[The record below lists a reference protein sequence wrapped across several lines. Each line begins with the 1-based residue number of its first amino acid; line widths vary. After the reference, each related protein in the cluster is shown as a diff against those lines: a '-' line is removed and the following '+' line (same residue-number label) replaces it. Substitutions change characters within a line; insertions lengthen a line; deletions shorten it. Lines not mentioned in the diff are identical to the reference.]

1 MNIRVHGGYIANLL
15 PGLVGKG
22 RHEEARAIIIEYHA
36 NGDASHPLVNLETSE
51 IEEALKSQSLT
62 SVRQFF
68 DIRVLF
74 NTANRRYRLMC
85 CVAMAWFGQFS
96 GNNIASYYLPI
107 MIANVGITDTST
119 KLLLN
124 AIYALTGWIFATGG
138 ARFHDVFGRRKMLMT
153 SCLGMA
159 ACLAIVAGTA
169 AGYEHNHEKHAASR
183 ASIAFI
189 FVFGVVF
196 AFSFTSMQPIYPA
209 EVLSST
215 VFPSTPSKVLANC
228 YQMRCAL
235 RAWPSFN

>member
-1 MNIRVHGGYIANLL
+1 MHKLYQAHSL
-15 PGLVGKG
+15 PGLIGKG
-22 RHEEARAIIIEYHA
+22 RHEEAKAIIIEYHA
-36 NGDASHPLVNLETSE
+36 NGDASHPLVGLEINE
-51 IEEALKSQSLT
+51 IEEALENQGLT

-74 NTANRRYRLMC
+74 NTRNRRYRLMC

-107 MIANVGITDTST
+107 MIANVGISDTST

-138 ARFHDVFGRRKMLMT
+138 ARFHDIFGRRKMLM
-153 SCLGMA
+153 SACAGMA
-159 ACLAIVAGTA
+159 VCLAIVAGTA
-169 AGYEHNHEKHAASR
+169 ATYEHDHENHAASR

-215 VFPSTPSKVLANC
+215 ISLPRSSKVLANC
-228 YQMRCAL
+228 FKMRCAL
-235 RAWPSFN
+235 KVWLSTH